1 MPNSSKPSQDS
12 GDLIVEG
19 ARQNN
24 LKNISLCIPHDK
36 VTAITGV
43 SGSGKSSLAFDTL
56 FAEGQWRYVESLS
69 TYARMFLE
77 KVDRPDVDRLVNV
90 RPAIAI
96 EQKNPVR
103 TARSTV
109 GTATEMADLL
119 RLLFAKVGK
128 PVCPDCKQEARG
140 YHPGSVADDLIT
152 RFPDGRAMILFPV
165 KDLGPG
171 HDRALIES
179 LLTRGFVRLKCGED
193 VIDLRPGTVI
203 PRTPSPSPLP
213 RGGEGRGE
221 GSADLHVILD
231 RLVIRSDNRNRI
243 IEAVETA
250 FGESDGLCRVEVI
263 EHGLQTY
270 STKFRCQACGRTF
283 EPLRPILFSFNHPLG
298 ACPECKGFGNIL
310 KYDEDLVIPNR
321 NLSLADGAVE
331 PWTKP
336 GTDWWQKQMLLAMKR
351 KGVSLTTPYAKL
363 SDEERTLLWKGDK
376 KFDGINDFFEYL
388 EHKRYKLHVRVF
400 LSRYRN
406 PFPCPICHGSRLK
419 PDALYVKVSN
429 SDIHQIVQ
437 LTIREAADWVE
448 GLSLSKF
455 EADVAQDILRQL
467 RMKLGFLLRVG
478 LGYLT
483 LSRQTRTL
491 SGGEA
496 QRITLAN
503 QLGARLVG
511 TLYVLDEP
519 TIGLHAR
526 DTATLAGILRDLADE
541 GNTVVVVEHDR
552 QMIQVA
558 DHVIELGPRSG
569 ERGGE
574 VVCAAPFKQFLADPK
589 PLTSRYLR
597 GEETIPVPR
606 ARRSGNGRFLSL
618 AGAREHNLKDFNV
631 RFPLGMLIC
640 VTGVSGSGKS
650 TLVEETL
657 YRAVARAFRLDSL
670 PMGRFNAIKGLE
682 YVKSVRLIDQEPI
695 GRTPRSNPI
704 TYLKAF
710 DDIRSLFA
718 NTQAARAAGLTP
730 AHFSFNT
737 PGGRCE
743 RCEGNGYEK
752 LEMYFFEDLYATCE
766 ACGGRWFGPA
776 VLNVRFRDKTI
787 HEVLGLTVDEALTFF
802 SGSTRLGEKLHLLA
816 SIGLGYLRLGQPAT
830 TLSGGEAQ
838 RLKIAAELKD
848 RSARDVLYIM
858 DDPTTGLHLDD
869 IRKLLAV
876 LGRLVDAGNT
886 VIVVEHHLDVIKAA
900 DWIID
905 LGPEG
910 GEQGGQIVAEGRPEQ
925 IVQIAASHTGRFLKT
940 IMNDEA

>member
-1 MPNSSKPSQDS
+1 VPNSSKPSQDS

-419 PDALYVKVSN
+419 PDALYVKVAN

-526 DTATLAGILRDLADE
+526 DTATLAGILRDLADA

-766 ACGGRWFGPA
+766 ACGGRRFGPA

-858 DDPTTGLHLDD
+858 DEPTTGLHLDD